1 MFRKAVN
8 VTDQLPLVSALSGKT
23 HLFEFD
29 NFMNYNFSDPFLDVA
44 FVQLTPG
51 QIWKAQKLDF
61 HFLPMNL
68 NLYHDIYDKSV
79 DTLINGKDVVIAKQ
93 LPGGRP
99 EEGERGLEGDI
110 GLSGGAESNEVVA

>member
-1 MFRKAVN
+1 MN
-8 VTDQLPLVSALSGKT
+8 VTDQVPLVSALSGKT
-23 HLFEFD
+23 HLLEFD

-51 QIWKAQKLDF
+51 QIWKVQKLDF

-79 DTLINGKDVVIAKQ
+79 DELINGKDVVIAKQ
-93 LPGGRP
+93 LQGVTPSRQ
-99 EEGERGLEGDI
+99 
-110 GLSGGAESNEVVA
+110 V